1 MFWSLVTE
9 NHVMFIHLH
18 RHHVHAQLYNALPGS
33 AGEVLVLSVW
43 DVLPCP
49 VVPVLLGQTK
59 VYQEELVAVSPDPHQ
74 EVVGLDVPVDEVLVV
89 DILDPPDH
97 LVGQHEDGL
106 HGEPPGAE
114 VEEVLQAW
122 PEKVHDE
129 HIVVALLPVP
139 AYVWYSYSSLKE
151 NLSGL
156 WSARI
161 MVGCCE

>member
-1 MFWSLVTE
+1 M
-9 NHVMFIHLH
+9 
-18 RHHVHAQLYNALPGS
+18 
-33 AGEVLVLSVW
+33 
-43 DVLPCP
+43 LPCP

-139 AYVWYSYSSLKE
+139 AYVWYSNSSLKE

-161 MVGCCE
+161 MVGGSEKNEPVRSYKACSRTATGGGEPSQTQA

>member
-1 MFWSLVTE
+1 M
-9 NHVMFIHLH
+9 
-18 RHHVHAQLYNALPGS
+18 
-33 AGEVLVLSVW
+33 
-43 DVLPCP
+43 LPCP

-139 AYVWYSYSSLKE
+139 AYVWYANSSLKE

-156 WSARI
+156 WSARM
-161 MVGCCE
+161 MVGCSEEKKRTCKIL

>member
-1 MFWSLVTE
+1 M
-9 NHVMFIHLH
+9 
-18 RHHVHAQLYNALPGS
+18 
-33 AGEVLVLSVW
+33 
-43 DVLPCP
+43 LPCP

-59 VYQEELVAVSPDPHQ
+59 VYQEELVAVSPNPHQ

-139 AYVWYSYSSLKE
+139 AYVWYANSSLKE

-161 MVGCCE
+161 MVGGSEKTNL